1 MPLIAYCT
9 SPASCPGPLTPCH
22 IFRLSRML
30 SLSIHAHA
38 YNTYL
43 AYTRTCLMD
52 PRIIFKGFQA
62 TSASQAPGHTPFTS
76 SIPIRIHYQALPGSY
91 TLT

>member
-1 MPLIAYCT
+1 
-9 SPASCPGPLTPCH
+9 
-22 IFRLSRML
+22 
-30 SLSIHAHA
+30 
-38 YNTYL
+38 
-43 AYTRTCLMD
+43 MD

-91 TLT
+91 TLTSTTLRAHLYLALSDPRQSHRI